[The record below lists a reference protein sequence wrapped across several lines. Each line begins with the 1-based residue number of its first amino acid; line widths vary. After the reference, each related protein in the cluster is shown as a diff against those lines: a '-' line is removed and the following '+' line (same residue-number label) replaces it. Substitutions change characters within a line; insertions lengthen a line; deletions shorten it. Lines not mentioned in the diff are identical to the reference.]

1 MSILV
6 NWVAGVWLPHTC
18 PKCRL
23 HNLWRNLSGTVTVD
37 WLAPRTTNQ
46 AEIPWL
52 SRTLPVP
59 TTQDLFSLL
68 LVIFYLAAGWAKP
81 VLQDMAGWLDN
92 VLWNYHP
99 IKMFEKGKMP
109 VIYEILKGLW
119 FLLGALEVCS
129 CSMRWTYLDQVVQPL
144 MGWRGSL
151 AVRYLL
157 LLPVA
162 APCKSCVN
170 SPQIL
175 IVLCLHPHIFPKM
188 VTHYWLWEDIWCFL
202 FCANEIIILSWPLYR
217 FDEPK
222 YDAS

>member
-99 IKMFEKGKMP
+99 IEMFEKGKMP

-144 MGWRGSL
+144 MGWRGVLGARLQFDICCSCPWQFLANPASTYRNSSL
-151 AVRYLL
+151 YFVCIHIYYQKWSHFIYCGRTSDVFYS
-157 LLPVA
+157 VQM
-162 APCKSCVN
+162 KS
-170 SPQIL
+170 
-175 IVLCLHPHIFPKM
+175 
-188 VTHYWLWEDIWCFL
+188 
-202 FCANEIIILSWPLYR
+202 
-217 FDEPK
+217 
-222 YDAS
+222 